1 MGSLCSCLKKKTN
14 EENGLKEEDNDEK
27 IGPLLGTSKKNS
39 DPEIKTTSSIDS
51 LITNNHLPSGEFT
64 TQVSRDDFDEIKV
77 LGRGSFGKVL
87 LVRYKK
93 NNQLY
98 AMKILKKA
106 VIMMKKEEDHT
117 KTERKILEKI
127 SHPFI
132 VSLFFAFQDEN
143 KLYLITEFMQG
154 GELFYHLHRE
164 KFFSIDRTKF
174 YAAEIVLALE
184 HLHRNKC
191 IYRDLKPEN
200 ILLGKDGH
208 IKLTDFGLSKI
219 VFEEKNNEKAFTIC
233 GTPEYLAPE
242 ILEDKGYDQTV
253 DWWSLGALIY
263 EMLVGYS
270 PFKLKKGQQL
280 NLENYKKQIPLF
292 NHFTPEAKK
301 IIREL
306 LVVEPKK
313 RLGYGKNGT
322 ENVKKHPFF
331 KGINWTDLYNKKIK
345 PSFKPRI
352 VNELDLSN
360 FDKLFTNECVFEP
373 ESEVNGSKELNKD
386 QEKDEFVG
394 FTYVNPGVVESSED
408 TDHNE
413 DY

>member
-39 DPEIKTTSSIDS
+39 DPEIKTTNSTDS

-77 LGRGSFGKVL
+77 LGRGSFGKVI

-184 HLHRNKC
+184 HLHRNNC

-360 FDKLFTNECVFEP
+360 FDKLFTLL
-373 ESEVNGSKELNKD
+373 G
-386 QEKDEFVG
+386 
-394 FTYVNPGVVESSED
+394 ESSIITSISFSIIFLDLSSLEKIM
-408 TDHNE
+408 
-413 DY
+413 